1 MFIKKTALI
10 IPTRNR
16 PKYLH
21 NLLTQIKKLNF
32 NQIIVID
39 SSDKINKLHVKNIC
53 KNYSVELFNS
63 FPSISHQRNI
73 GLNKAK
79 NNNKFIMFVDDDIIF
94 LKNSFKEMNKLIFRY
109 KKNSDV
115 AGFGFNLID
124 KNDDNHLNFFKK
136 SWLAEELN
144 LYSKK
149 IGKVTKSGW
158 HTRISNLKS
167 NKFVDWIYTAAVV
180 YKFNLIKNIK
190 FDTFLGKYSYLDD
203 LDFCL
208 SLKKKLIICC
218 KAKFI
223 HPNDIE
229 RKNFDFGVTEII
241 NRYLVVRKHKLNI
254 ICFFLGAFLRFF
266 ISFLLIFKKDS
277 KFFFRSTGNAVGIL
291 RCLYQIFFYYH
302 NWKKYVL

>member
-1 MFIKKTALI
+1 MFIKNTALI

-21 NLLTQIKKLNF
+21 NLLIQIKKLNF
-32 NQIIVID
+32 NQIIIVD
-39 SSDKINKLHVKNIC
+39 SSDKINKPYVKKIC
-53 KNYSVELFNS
+53 KKYSVELLDS
-63 FPSISHQRNI
+63 FPSTSHQRNI

-79 NNNKFIMFVDDDIIF
+79 KTNKFIMFVDDDIIF
-94 LKNSFKEMNKLIFRY
+94 LKNSFKEMDKLINRY
-109 KKNSDV
+109 KNNSDI

-124 KNDDNHLNFFKK
+124 NNANHHLNFLKK

-158 HTRISNLKS
+158 HTKISNLKS
-167 NKFVDWIYTAAVV
+167 DKFVDWIYTAAAV
-180 YKFNLIKNIK
+180 YKYNLIKNIK
-190 FDTFLGKYSYLDD
+190 FDTFLGKYSYLED

-208 SLKKKLIICC
+208 SLKKKMIICC

-229 RKNFDFGVTEII
+229 RKNFNFGVIEIT
-241 NRYLVVRKHKLNI
+241 NRYIVVRKHKLNI
-254 ICFFLGAFLRFF
+254 ISFFLGAFLRFF
-266 ISFLLIFKKDS
+266 ISFLLIFKKDF
-277 KFFFRSTGNAVGIL
+277 KFFFRSTGNVVGIL
-291 RCLYQIFFYYH
+291 KCFFQIFFYR
-302 NWKKYVL
+302 NSWKK